1 MTDRKGK
8 GRYRVQVRSLA
19 LLIALVLL
27 AAAGVGATV
36 AFLHMKTDSIQND
49 FTYGKV
55 SCEVLESFEKEDDF
69 YEKRD
74 VRIKNTGNTDAYIRV
89 LLVFTWKDQDGN
101 VFVNRPEVDR
111 DYQINLAL
119 SNG

>member
-36 AFLHMKTDSIQND
+36 AFLHMKTDSKKKHIK
-49 FTYGKV
+49 YGKV
-55 SCEVLESFEKEDDF
+55 IFEVLEYFVKE
-69 YEKRD
+69 YR
-74 VRIKNTGNTDAYIRV
+74 T
-89 LLVFTWKDQDGN
+89 Q
-101 VFVNRPEVDR
+101 
-111 DYQINLAL
+111 
-119 SNG
+119 